1 MAHDDTFW
9 GGLGQRVLSG
19 SAFVMGAL
27 VATPTLL
34 LLAVPFL
41 L

>member
-9 GGLGQRVLSG
+9 GGLGQRVLFG

-34 LLAVPFL
+34 LLAAPFFL
-41 L
+41 